1 MIAPS
6 LLGETL
12 ALQLTSQENN
22 LEIILDKK
30 NINGFPK
37 LILFCLE
44 EAEVANSIKIEILRL
59 KERWDQS
66 PILIVIPKSIKLSSV
81 DLMTFGS
88 EGFIQDPTVEL
99 LKDAINILQ
108 GGGRV
113 FKKNNETKF
122 NAHSIHNS
130 YGLGHWLLTSGL

>member
-6 LLGETL
+6 LLGESL
-12 ALQLTSQENN
+12 ALQLTSQDNN

-30 NINGFPK
+30 DINGFPK

-44 EAEVANSIKIEILRL
+44 EVELSNSIRLEILKL

-66 PILIVIPKSIKLSSV
+66 PILIVIPKSIKLSSA

-88 EGFIQDPTVEL
+88 EGVIQDPTVEL
-99 LKDAINILQ
+99 LRDTINICL
-108 GGGRV
+108 GAAEYL
-113 FKKNNETKF
+113 K
-122 NAHSIHNS
+122 SIMKQITMQTQFIIHMD
-130 YGLGHWLLTSGL
+130 

>member
-6 LLGETL
+6 LWGESL

-30 NINGFPK
+30 NINGLPN

-44 EAEVANSIKIEILRL
+44 EVELSNSIKLEILKL

-66 PILIVIPKSIKLSSV
+66 PILIVIPKSIKLSSA

-88 EGFIQDPTVEL
+88 EGVIQDPTVERL
-99 LKDAINILQ
+99 RDAINILL

-113 FKKNNETKF
+113 FKINN
-122 NAHSIHNS
+122 
-130 YGLGHWLLTSGL
+130 

>member
-6 LLGETL
+6 LLGESL

-22 LEIILDKK
+22 LEIILDQK

-44 EAEVANSIKIEILRL
+44 EVEVSDPIKIEILRL

-66 PILIVIPKSIKLSSV
+66 PILIVIPKGIKLSSE

-88 EGFIQDPTVEL
+88 EGVIQDPTIEL
-99 LKDAINILQ
+99 LRDTINILLR
-108 GGGRV
+108 GGRV
-113 FKKNNETKF
+113 FKINSETNY
-122 NAHSIHNS
+122 NANTINNS
-130 YGLGHWLLTSGL
+130 Y